1 MKERQTKGGAQA
13 TVLDILKKII
23 DGFLAGALISIG
35 GAVFLACYGEM
46 PPIGKYVGAVFFCTA
61 LLCIC
66 IKGFSLYTGKIG
78 YVLEKHSKEDIS
90 VMLLGLLGNFI
101 GTVACGYLLAAAVP
115 SLKDAAFALCDGKL
129 QSQEWWQTLVRAF
142 FCGILV
148 FLAVDI
154 YRNHKTPLGVVFCI
168 PAFILSG
175 YEHSIADMFY
185 FAASGIAS
193 GEALLFIWLVI
204 LGNSLGG
211 LMIPA
216 LKLVGAKKPAATQ
229 EPAAQNL
236 TAPHT
241 APSAPFSTKDG
252 TRSEAT
258 KYATKGASV
267 SSPAEPLSQAEEP
280 TSDENTPAA

>member
-1 MKERQTKGGAQA
+1 MKHSPKDI
-13 TVLDILKKII
+13 VLDILKKVA
-23 DGFLAGALISIG
+23 DGFLAGVLISIG
-35 GAVFLACYGEM
+35 GAVFLACNGEWAGELA
-46 PPIGKYVGAVFFCTA
+46 PIGKYVGAIFFCTA

-90 VMLLGLLGNFI
+90 VMLLGLLGNLI

-115 SLKDAAFALCDGKL
+115 SLKGSALALCEGKL
-129 QSQEWWQTLVRAF
+129 ASQQWWQTLVRAF

-154 YRNHKTPLGVVFCI
+154 YRNHRTPLGIVFCI

-193 GEALLFIWLVI
+193 GQALLFIWIVI

-211 LMIPA
+211 LLIPA
-216 LKLVGAKKPAATQ
+216 LKLVGPRAKKQEEKPAAQ
-229 EPAAQNL
+229 GAAEE
-236 TAPHT
+236 
-241 APSAPFSTKDG
+241 
-252 TRSEAT
+252 EAE
-258 KYATKGASV
+258 GE
-267 SSPAEPLSQAEEP
+267 AEGQAEGQ
-280 TSDENTPAA
+280 AAAEKEDRAA

>member
-1 MKERQTKGGAQA
+1 MKEQQTKGGAQA
-13 TVLDILKKII
+13 TALDILKKII

-35 GAVFLACYGEM
+35 GAVFLACSGEWSGTLA
-46 PPIGKYVGAVFFCTA
+46 PVGKYVGAVFFCTA

-78 YVLEKHSKEDIS
+78 YVLEKHSKEDLS

-101 GTVACGYLLAAAVP
+101 GTVACGYLLAAAIP
-115 SLKDAAFALCDGKL
+115 SLKETALTLCNGKL
-129 QSQEWWQTLVRAF
+129 QSQAWWQTLVRAF

-216 LKLVGAKKPAATQ
+216 LKLVGAKKPAVPHS
-229 EPAAQNL
+229 EPAPRA
-236 TAPHT
+236 
-241 APSAPFSTKDG
+241 
-252 TRSEAT
+252 SE
-258 KYATKGASV
+258 
-267 SSPAEPLSQAEEP
+267 SSPAVPSAAPLSQAEEP
-280 TSDENTPAA
+280 ASDDENTPAE

>member
-1 MKERQTKGGAQA
+1 MKERQAKQKKNSPRAII
-13 TVLDILKKII
+13 LDLLKKII

-35 GAVFLACYGEM
+35 GAVYLACSSEM

-101 GTVACGYLLAAAVP
+101 GTVACGYLIAAAIP
-115 SLKDAAFALCDGKL
+115 SLKEAAFALCDGKL

-193 GEALLFIWLVI
+193 AEALLFIWLVI

-216 LKLVGAKKPAATQ
+216 LKLIGAKKPASTQEPAVQ
-229 EPAAQNL
+229 EPAAQKVAPAEPL
-236 TAPHT
+236 ASPHT
-241 APSAPFSTKDG
+241 EPP
-252 TRSEAT
+252 
-258 KYATKGASV
+258 KGVSV
-267 SSPAEPLSQAEEP
+267 SSPDD
-280 TSDENTPAA
+280 TTPAE

>member
-1 MKERQTKGGAQA
+1 MKKQPTKNRLQKSSLR
-13 TVLDILKKII
+13 TTTLDILKKVI

-66 IKGFSLYTGKIG
+66 IKGFALYTGKIG
-78 YVLEKHSKEDIS
+78 YVLEQHSKEDLS

-115 SLKDAAFALCDGKL
+115 TLKEAAFALCEGKL
-129 QSQEWWQTLVRAF
+129 QSQAWWQTLVRAF

-216 LKLVGAKKPAATQ
+216 LKLVGAKKPAATGNPHTEAPQ
-229 EPAAQNL
+229 EP
-236 TAPHT
+236 
-241 APSAPFSTKDG
+241 
-252 TRSEAT
+252 
-258 KYATKGASV
+258 SV
-267 SSPAEPLSQAEEP
+267 SSPAEPLSSPHTAPSAEPPSQAEEP
-280 TSDENTPAA
+280 APDDTTPADTTPTE